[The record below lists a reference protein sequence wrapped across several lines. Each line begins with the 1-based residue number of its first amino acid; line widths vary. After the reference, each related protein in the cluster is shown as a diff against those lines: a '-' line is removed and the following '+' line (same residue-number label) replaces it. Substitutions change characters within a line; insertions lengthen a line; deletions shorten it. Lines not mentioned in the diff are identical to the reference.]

1 MGMSISYEETGRR
14 SQKSRTREALVG
26 AARQLLAAGRTPT
39 IEQAASAASVG
50 RATAYRYFPNQRA
63 LLTATFPALAEESLL
78 GDTPPADP
86 RARLEIVVDAI
97 ARQVVEHEP
106 ELRNMLRLSLEPDP
120 AKRGD
125 LPFRTGRRIAWV
137 AEALAPL
144 QGRLPDP
151 ELHRLVHAIAAA
163 VGIDSLVWL
172 TDVAGLSRDQA
183 VENMRWSARAL
194 LQAALDPDGNVDT
207 ERGPQ

>member
-1 MGMSISYEETGRR
+1 MSMSISYEETGRT
-14 SQKSRTREALVG
+14 SQKTRTREALVS
-26 AARQLLAAGRTPT
+26 AARELLATGATPT
-39 IEQAASAASVG
+39 IEQAAAAASVG

-63 LLTATFPALAEESLL
+63 LLTATFPALAEASLL
-78 GDTPPADP
+78 GEAPPADAQ
-86 RARLEIVVDAI
+86 ARLEIVVDAI

-120 AKRGD
+120 TKRGD

-137 AEALAPL
+137 AEALEPL
-144 QGRLPDP
+144 EGRLPDA
-151 ELHRLVHAIAAA
+151 ELRRLVHAIAAA

-172 TDVAGLSRDQA
+172 SDVAGLSRVDA

-194 LQAALDPDGNVDT
+194 LQAAL
-207 ERGPQ
+207 